1 MRIKLKIVET
11 NKYVYKLKDDA
22 KRLYILNIEFLDI
35 EETLQ
40 IGDFIYINEEL
51 LNPKHDAYSTS
62 FTFGNLDNKYGRANL
77 SIDDIDIIKVVK
89 HEKEI
94 YLKRLYG

>member
-1 MRIKLKIVET
+1 MRIKLKIVEK
-11 NKYVYKLKDDA
+11 NKYMYKLQDEDN
-22 KRLYILNIEFLDI
+22 RMYMLNIEFLDI
-35 EETLQ
+35 EETPQ
-40 IGDFIYINEEL
+40 KGDVIYINKEL
-51 LNPKHDAYSTS
+51 LNPKHDGYSTS